1 MAQYG
6 INRRE
11 ALKTLTTAGM
21 GAATLPLWV
30 TTLNDVAQAHV
41 DEGYTQSATGRSV
54 FTQEQ
59 HNSVAVLSELILPE
73 TDTAGAGRA
82 RVVEYIDAVLMDA
95 PSLARN
101 RFLGGLKWVD
111 ERCEELFGAT
121 FAAASPKQ
129 QVALLTVL
137 SSPENDTPS
146 DRIGVEFFQAMKSL
160 TVTGY
165 YTSRVGMLQEL
176 DDNGAV
182 MFTDKPGCDHP
193 EHKA

>member
-1 MAQYG
+1 MAPYG
-6 INRRE
+6 IDRRE
-11 ALKTLTTAGM
+11 ALKTLTAAGVS
-21 GAATLPLWV
+21 AATLPLWV
-30 TTLNDVAQAHV
+30 TTLNEVAQAHSH
-41 DEGYTQSATGRSV
+41 EGFTQSAASGSV
-54 FTQEQ
+54 FTQAQ
-59 HNSVAVLSELILPE
+59 HNSVAVLSELIIPE
-73 TDTAGAGRA
+73 TATAGAGRA
-82 RVVEYIDAVLMDA
+82 LVVNYIDTILMDA
-95 PSLARN
+95 PSPARN

-111 ERCEELFGAT
+111 ERCEDLFGAT

-137 SSPENDTPS
+137 SSPENDTPA